1 MYIQVHV
8 YIHVHVLFN
17 IEEEGKSGVWGSSE
31 CRTGRKEKCEKVGH
45 CTFLPT
51 HAHTPLVSFW
61 TVQCVAGSP
70 PRSPPLSEDAQTVTV
85 LRPTETH
92 QLPASGRV
100 QHFIQ

>member
-1 MYIQVHV
+1 MECEEAVNVEQEGGRGAEKYIA
-8 YIHVHVLFN
+8 I
-17 IEEEGKSGVWGSSE
+17 
-31 CRTGRKEKCEKVGH
+31 CH

-70 PRSPPLSEDAQTVTV
+70 PRSPPLSGDAQTVTV
-85 LRPTETH
+85 WRPIETN
-92 QLPASGRV
+92 QLPANGRI